1 MRLKTKGILF
11 DQEQAINLLLGEK
24 ETSVFLKVLDKER
37 PLDKINLDE
46 KKLNDLPSRIVAMSF
61 LWAKELS
68 VSLVS

>member
-46 KKLNDLPSRIVAMSF
+46 KKLNDLPLLESII
-61 LWAKELS
+61 EIEY
-68 VSLVS
+68 